1 MPDYYASTAGND
13 ANGGTS
19 WADAE
24 RNFAAAVAAAGTSGG
39 NRIFLNSGY
48 TEGTIPA
55 AATTYSFSTNPAAPD
70 LVQAA
75 DSASGTPPA
84 TEAASNAKIQTTS
97 NSAISIDGNVV
108 LRKLDIAAGSGGSNF
123 TGILLGATSSAQHA
137 IRVVGGKIEI
147 AGTHANPAITL
158 GPASG
163 AGSRT
168 SMIELL
174 NCPLKFANSAQ
185 GIKLRAC
192 NAVLQGNSIDAA
204 GSIPAVLLTG
214 VVGTQSDIWLTGN
227 DWSALNTTGNYLLD
241 GTSQNAF
248 NYVFNSDRLHANTQI
263 VSGAIAAPGGV
274 RVILNNCD
282 AVDAGGSGAI
292 RNRSETYQYAGTT
305 YHDTGVAR
313 NNSLGRPING
323 AVQKYSIRYVA
334 AGAQCNHLRALDRCG
349 LPLASF
355 NSSLTSQTRTLHIL
369 HFGSAALTS
378 REVELAIGYMADAGS
393 PKWSFS
399 DSRISP
405 LASGSALS
413 DDSSEGWDANASAW
427 QASSAYVVGAV
438 VRKTVGDGTVF
449 RAESVSGNS
458 GSTEPAWPAS
468 EGGTVVDGGVT
479 WRRCT
484 RQKIA
489 LTFTAAEQGG
499 LAAYARLLSNK
510 SIYVCPVVD

>member
-1 MPDYYASTAGND
+1 MADYYASTSGND

-24 RNFAAAVAAAGTSGG
+24 RNFAAAVTAAGTSGG

-48 TEGTIPA
+48 TEGTIPSA
-55 AATTYSFSTNPAAPD
+55 STTYSFSTNPAAPD

-84 TEAASNAKIQTTS
+84 SEAASNAKIQTTS
-97 NSAISIDGNVV
+97 NSAINIDGNVV
-108 LRKLDIAAGSGGSNF
+108 LRKVDIAAGSGGSNF
-123 TGILLGATSSAQHA
+123 QGLVLGSINSAQHA
-137 IRVVGGKIEI
+137 IRIVGGKLEI
-147 AGTHANPAITL
+147 AGTNSNPSITL
-158 GPASG
+158 GPSASASG
-163 AGSRT
+163 RT
-168 SMIELL
+168 SIIELQG
-174 NCPLKFANSAQ
+174 CPLKFANSAQ

-214 VVGTQSDIWLTGN
+214 VSGTQSDIWLAGN
-227 DWSALNTTGNYLLD
+227 DWSALNTTSNYLLD
-241 GTSQNAF
+241 GTSQNAL
-248 NYVFNSDRLHANTQI
+248 NYVFNGDRLHANTQI

-274 RVILNNCD
+274 RVILVNCD

-349 LPLASF
+349 LPLTSF
-355 NSSLTSQTRTLHIL
+355 NSSTSSQTRTLHIL
-369 HFGSAALTS
+369 HFGSSALTS
-378 REVELAIGYMADAGS
+378 REVELTIGYMADAGS
-393 PKWSFS
+393 PKWSFA
-399 DSRISP
+399 DSRVSP

-413 DDSSEGWDANASAW
+413 DDSAEGWDANASAW
-427 QASSAYVVGAV
+427 QANSAYVVGDIR
-438 VRKTVGDGTVF
+438 RKSTGDGTVF
-449 RAESVSGNS
+449 RAESVTGNS
-458 GSTEPAWPAS
+458 GGSEPTWPAS

-489 LTFTAAEQGG
+489 LTFTAAEQGA
-499 LAAYARLLSNK
+499 LAAYARLLANK